1 MAQELAVDVADSA
14 PAQGMTAALLAVV
27 MWGAGPVMA
36 RGIHMPGMAV
46 VFYRLWIGGL
56 ATTAVLYAR
65 KGRLTWRVLR
75 LSTLGGIA
83 FGINISFFF
92 SALKLTTVAN
102 ATVISA
108 LQPALLFLVAGPMF
122 GEHVRGRD
130 VAWTATAIG
139 GVALVVFGAQSSHGH
154 ELKGDLL
161 AVGAL
166 FAWSWYFVASKQA
179 RQQLGAL
186 EYQTAMTL
194 ISAAVATPIA
204 LVSGQS
210 LAPGRYDATTWMWLL
225 LIVAGGAV
233 GHLAM
238 NYAHATVRLTITSLL
253 TLSTPVTSAVGAAL
267 FLHEGLSWPQAFG
280 MAIVLAALAIV
291 ITGRTR
297 AESLR
302 AAEES
307 LVEPR

>member
-1 MAQELAVDVADSA
+1 MAQELVVDRVDEV
-14 PAQGMTAALLAVV
+14 P
-27 MWGAGPVMA
+27 A
-36 RGIHMPGMAV
+36 RGM
-46 VFYRLWIGGL
+46 
-56 ATTAVLYAR
+56 
-65 KGRLTWRVLR
+65 
-75 LSTLGGIA
+75 
-83 FGINISFFF
+83 
-92 SALKLTTVAN
+92 SAA
-102 ATVISA
+102 
-108 LQPALLFLVAGPMF
+108 
-122 GEHVRGRD
+122 
-130 VAWTATAIG
+130 
-139 GVALVVFGAQSSHGH
+139 
-154 ELKGDLL
+154 LL

-204 LVSGQS
+204 LLSGQS

-253 TLSTPVTSAVGAAL
+253 TLSTPVTSAAGAAL
-267 FLHEGLSWPQAFG
+267 FLHEGLSWLQASG
-280 MAIVLAALAIV
+280 MAIVLAALATV

-297 AESLR
+297 PESLR